1 MEHTL
6 RTDQKFYYIID
17 LGDFMY
23 LLLENLKLVKLLNGF
38 FPNRDWCIIWVLEIL
53 NSKIPPFEVNISH
66 FQDLSKNTLSH
77 LRPAVLGMVAMAG
90 FVAEFVE

>member
-23 LLLENLKLVKLLNGF
+23 LLLENLKLVKLLKWFLPKQGLMYYLGF
-38 FPNRDWCIIWVLEIL
+38 R
-53 NSKIPPFEVNISH
+53 NS
-66 FQDLSKNTLSH
+66 
-77 LRPAVLGMVAMAG
+77 
-90 FVAEFVE
+90 